1 MSGEIPNMYRTSTE
15 GIAGKY
21 RRYSEAILWL
31 MYGKIGGE
39 YERN

>member
-1 MSGEIPNMYRTSTE
+1 MSGITPNIYRASTE

-21 RRYSEAILWL
+21 IRYYGAILWL